1 MNDAPP
7 DSAMGLSLC
16 KSQVGLRVHMCLC
29 AELPAHRLHSLN
41 TPCSPCE
48 HTHVLRLLGITT
60 HRSTALTNSDVGDY
74 ELLLI
79 NEVSSFLVF
88 TFAKKC
94 FALTKYSPFDK
105 SCPDEGER
113 AWPDCHPSGGRW
125 LPLHIMAVIPTL
137 PPTSLFVYPCSRQ
150 IICISC
156 RMGSR

>member
-1 MNDAPP
+1 MRPQTLPWDRAYSRAMWACVCTCVCVQSSPP
-7 DSAMGLSLC
+7 PS
-16 KSQVGLRVHMCLC
+16 V
-29 AELPAHRLHSLN
+29 
-41 TPCSPCE
+41 
-48 HTHVLRLLGITT
+48 HTHALCLLGITT
-60 HRSTALTNSDVGDY
+60 HGSTALTNSDVGDY

-94 FALTKYSPFDK
+94 FALTKYSPVDK

-137 PPTSLFVYPCSRQ
+137 PPTSLFVCPCSRQ